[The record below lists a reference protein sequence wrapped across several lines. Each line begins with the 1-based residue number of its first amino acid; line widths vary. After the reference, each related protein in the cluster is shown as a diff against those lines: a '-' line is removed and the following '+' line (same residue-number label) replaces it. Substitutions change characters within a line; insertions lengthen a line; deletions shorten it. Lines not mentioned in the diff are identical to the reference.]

1 MRDLERLL
9 TGAYPEGLR
18 DVPPAPVR
26 KSAVRDKTFEKL
38 GLERPERQPLPHEQ
52 WSQAEPV
59 VKRRRPWAMVA
70 ACLAVVALVGAALW
84 ALPLATAPGQGQSG
98 PLPAGTYL
106 ECSVTEAAFDEES
119 WSMVLTAEATTDL
132 DLDNPNAATGYG
144 ISANVAMTT
153 DYSRISFGGLDPD
166 TLTRW
171 TETGENTYR
180 CEDILVE
187 VDPEFQMVNVLIGQL
202 DLNLELYVGFGE
214 QNTAGTWEDFLLADA
229 PFTLEL
235 PMPEGSRLDFVR
247 PNPPATYFTCQA
259 VEAAFSQEQQAL
271 VFTLEAQTDMD
282 LDNADCQSLYS
293 FLYTLTFQGEN
304 GAYQYPSYDGATVDA
319 LAHWTQTGEDTY
331 RCEGFT
337 VPVDLALLAEQGI
350 TGTAAG
356 TLDLVVTDTSYVGA
370 EDPWQFFPSVEF
382 AVELNPVTDAAPGP
396 GTYLDT
402 ASGST
407 ALIANF
413 DDATGT
419 LYAGAI
425 VATDM
430 DLDNIQA
437 NKFYQWDSQLTLSG
451 NNGQAVTLEPAQ
463 NTSYSWDTFSPAYGS
478 TLENT
483 YQLQGGI
490 SFPLS
495 SQEYPSAREFWEA
508 HQLYGTV
515 EGTLTLSCDQQFIT
529 GDTEPLTV
537 EIPLSVEM
545 PGRNTPPAPGTHLDS
560 LQVTASNYE
569 EDTGRLTLQASL
581 ASDMY
586 LASPY
591 AEDYYQWE
599 AKVSLTGQQGRTCT
613 LTAGPGQPAW
623 QQLQKEDGSA
633 RDVFASE
640 SLFTFDLETR
650 GAVEEYDLY
659 GTIQGTLTLTC
670 RETVDGST
678 KDWEVEV
685 PFTVEFPGDYYH
697 LSF

>member
-153 DYSRISFGGLDPD
+153 DYSRTSFGGLDPD

-180 CEDILVE
+180 CEGILVE

-214 QNTAGTWEDFLLADA
+214 QNTAGIWEDFLLADA

-337 VPVDLALLAEQGI
+337 VPVDLALLAEQDI

-382 AVELNPVTDAAPGP
+382 AVELNPVTDAAPAP
-396 GTYLDT
+396 GTY
-402 ASGST
+402 
-407 ALIANF
+407 
-413 DDATGT
+413 
-419 LYAGAI
+419 
-425 VATDM
+425 
-430 DLDNIQA
+430 
-437 NKFYQWDSQLTLSG
+437 
-451 NNGQAVTLEPAQ
+451 
-463 NTSYSWDTFSPAYGS
+463 
-478 TLENT
+478 
-483 YQLQGGI
+483 
-490 SFPLS
+490 
-495 SQEYPSAREFWEA
+495 
-508 HQLYGTV
+508 
-515 EGTLTLSCDQQFIT
+515 
-529 GDTEPLTV
+529 
-537 EIPLSVEM
+537 
-545 PGRNTPPAPGTHLDS
+545 LDS

>member
-9 TGAYPEGLR
+9 TGAYPKGLR

-84 ALPLATAPGQGQSG
+84 ALPLAAAPGQGQSG

-132 DLDNPNAATGYG
+132 DLDNPSAATGYG

-153 DYSRISFGGLDPD
+153 DYSRTSFGGLDPD
-166 TLTRW
+166 TLTHW

-370 EDPWQFFPSVEF
+370 EDPWQFFPAVEF
-382 AVELNPVTDAAPGP
+382 AVELNPVTDAAPAP
-396 GTYLDT
+396 GTY
-402 ASGST
+402 
-407 ALIANF
+407 
-413 DDATGT
+413 
-419 LYAGAI
+419 
-425 VATDM
+425 
-430 DLDNIQA
+430 
-437 NKFYQWDSQLTLSG
+437 
-451 NNGQAVTLEPAQ
+451 
-463 NTSYSWDTFSPAYGS
+463 
-478 TLENT
+478 
-483 YQLQGGI
+483 
-490 SFPLS
+490 
-495 SQEYPSAREFWEA
+495 
-508 HQLYGTV
+508 
-515 EGTLTLSCDQQFIT
+515 
-529 GDTEPLTV
+529 
-537 EIPLSVEM
+537 
-545 PGRNTPPAPGTHLDS
+545 LDS

-569 EDTGRLTLQASL
+569 EDTGCLTLQASL

>member
-84 ALPLATAPGQGQSG
+84 ALPLAAAPGQGQSG

-132 DLDNPNAATGYG
+132 DLDNPSAATGYG

-166 TLTRW
+166 TLTHW

-214 QNTAGTWEDFLLADA
+214 QNTAGTWKDFLLADA

-370 EDPWQFFPSVEF
+370 EDAWQFFPAVEF
-382 AVELNPVTDAAPGP
+382 AVELNPVTDAAPAP
-396 GTYLDT
+396 GTY
-402 ASGST
+402 
-407 ALIANF
+407 
-413 DDATGT
+413 
-419 LYAGAI
+419 
-425 VATDM
+425 
-430 DLDNIQA
+430 
-437 NKFYQWDSQLTLSG
+437 
-451 NNGQAVTLEPAQ
+451 
-463 NTSYSWDTFSPAYGS
+463 
-478 TLENT
+478 
-483 YQLQGGI
+483 
-490 SFPLS
+490 
-495 SQEYPSAREFWEA
+495 
-508 HQLYGTV
+508 
-515 EGTLTLSCDQQFIT
+515 
-529 GDTEPLTV
+529 
-537 EIPLSVEM
+537 
-545 PGRNTPPAPGTHLDS
+545 LDS

>member
-9 TGAYPEGLR
+9 IGAYPEGLR

-84 ALPLATAPGQGQSG
+84 ALPLAAAPGQGQSG

-153 DYSRISFGGLDPD
+153 DYSRISFSGLDPD
-166 TLTRW
+166 TLTHW

-214 QNTAGTWEDFLLADA
+214 QNTAGLWEYFLLADA

-235 PMPEGSRLDFVR
+235 PMPEGSRLDFVQ

-382 AVELNPVTDAAPGP
+382 AVELNPVTDAAPAP
-396 GTYLDT
+396 GTY
-402 ASGST
+402 
-407 ALIANF
+407 
-413 DDATGT
+413 
-419 LYAGAI
+419 
-425 VATDM
+425 
-430 DLDNIQA
+430 
-437 NKFYQWDSQLTLSG
+437 
-451 NNGQAVTLEPAQ
+451 
-463 NTSYSWDTFSPAYGS
+463 
-478 TLENT
+478 
-483 YQLQGGI
+483 
-490 SFPLS
+490 
-495 SQEYPSAREFWEA
+495 
-508 HQLYGTV
+508 
-515 EGTLTLSCDQQFIT
+515 
-529 GDTEPLTV
+529 
-537 EIPLSVEM
+537 
-545 PGRNTPPAPGTHLDS
+545 LDS

-633 RDVFASE
+633 RDVFAGE

>member
-84 ALPLATAPGQGQSG
+84 ALPLAAAPGQEQSG

-132 DLDNPNAATGYG
+132 DLDNPSAATGYG

-166 TLTRW
+166 TLTHWR
-171 TETGENTYR
+171 ETGENTYR

-370 EDPWQFFPSVEF
+370 EDPWQFFPAVEF
-382 AVELNPVTDAAPGP
+382 AVELNPVTDAAPAP
-396 GTYLDT
+396 GTY
-402 ASGST
+402 
-407 ALIANF
+407 
-413 DDATGT
+413 
-419 LYAGAI
+419 
-425 VATDM
+425 
-430 DLDNIQA
+430 
-437 NKFYQWDSQLTLSG
+437 
-451 NNGQAVTLEPAQ
+451 
-463 NTSYSWDTFSPAYGS
+463 
-478 TLENT
+478 
-483 YQLQGGI
+483 
-490 SFPLS
+490 
-495 SQEYPSAREFWEA
+495 
-508 HQLYGTV
+508 
-515 EGTLTLSCDQQFIT
+515 
-529 GDTEPLTV
+529 
-537 EIPLSVEM
+537 
-545 PGRNTPPAPGTHLDS
+545 LDS

>member
-153 DYSRISFGGLDPD
+153 DYSRISFSGLDPD
-166 TLTRW
+166 TLTHW

-214 QNTAGTWEDFLLADA
+214 QNTAGLWEYFLLADA

-382 AVELNPVTDAAPGP
+382 AVELNPVTDAAPAP
-396 GTYLDT
+396 GTY
-402 ASGST
+402 
-407 ALIANF
+407 
-413 DDATGT
+413 
-419 LYAGAI
+419 
-425 VATDM
+425 
-430 DLDNIQA
+430 
-437 NKFYQWDSQLTLSG
+437 
-451 NNGQAVTLEPAQ
+451 
-463 NTSYSWDTFSPAYGS
+463 
-478 TLENT
+478 
-483 YQLQGGI
+483 
-490 SFPLS
+490 
-495 SQEYPSAREFWEA
+495 
-508 HQLYGTV
+508 
-515 EGTLTLSCDQQFIT
+515 
-529 GDTEPLTV
+529 
-537 EIPLSVEM
+537 
-545 PGRNTPPAPGTHLDS
+545 LDS

>member
-52 WSQAEPV
+52 WIQAEPV

-84 ALPLATAPGQGQSG
+84 ALPLAAAPGQGQSG

-166 TLTRW
+166 TLTHW

-214 QNTAGTWEDFLLADA
+214 QNTAGLWEDFLLADA

-370 EDPWQFFPSVEF
+370 EDAWQFFPSVEF
-382 AVELNPVTDAAPGP
+382 AVELNPVTDAAPAP
-396 GTYLDT
+396 GTY
-402 ASGST
+402 
-407 ALIANF
+407 
-413 DDATGT
+413 
-419 LYAGAI
+419 
-425 VATDM
+425 
-430 DLDNIQA
+430 
-437 NKFYQWDSQLTLSG
+437 
-451 NNGQAVTLEPAQ
+451 
-463 NTSYSWDTFSPAYGS
+463 
-478 TLENT
+478 
-483 YQLQGGI
+483 
-490 SFPLS
+490 
-495 SQEYPSAREFWEA
+495 
-508 HQLYGTV
+508 
-515 EGTLTLSCDQQFIT
+515 
-529 GDTEPLTV
+529 
-537 EIPLSVEM
+537 
-545 PGRNTPPAPGTHLDS
+545 LDS

>member
-84 ALPLATAPGQGQSG
+84 ALPLAAAPGQGQSG

-214 QNTAGTWEDFLLADA
+214 QNTAGLWEDFLLADA

-282 LDNADCQSLYS
+282 LDNVDCQSLYS

-370 EDPWQFFPSVEF
+370 EDPWQFFPAVEF
-382 AVELNPVTDAAPGP
+382 AVELNPVTDAAPAP
-396 GTYLDT
+396 GTY
-402 ASGST
+402 
-407 ALIANF
+407 
-413 DDATGT
+413 
-419 LYAGAI
+419 
-425 VATDM
+425 
-430 DLDNIQA
+430 
-437 NKFYQWDSQLTLSG
+437 
-451 NNGQAVTLEPAQ
+451 
-463 NTSYSWDTFSPAYGS
+463 
-478 TLENT
+478 
-483 YQLQGGI
+483 
-490 SFPLS
+490 
-495 SQEYPSAREFWEA
+495 
-508 HQLYGTV
+508 
-515 EGTLTLSCDQQFIT
+515 
-529 GDTEPLTV
+529 
-537 EIPLSVEM
+537 
-545 PGRNTPPAPGTHLDS
+545 LDS

-633 RDVFASE
+633 RDIFASE

>member
-84 ALPLATAPGQGQSG
+84 ALPLAAAPGQGQSG

-153 DYSRISFGGLDPD
+153 DYSRTSFGGLDPD

-180 CEDILVE
+180 CEGILVE

-214 QNTAGTWEDFLLADA
+214 QNTAGLWEDFLLADA

-282 LDNADCQSLYS
+282 LGNADCQSLYS

-382 AVELNPVTDAAPGP
+382 AVELNPVTDAAPAP
-396 GTYLDT
+396 GTY
-402 ASGST
+402 
-407 ALIANF
+407 
-413 DDATGT
+413 
-419 LYAGAI
+419 
-425 VATDM
+425 
-430 DLDNIQA
+430 
-437 NKFYQWDSQLTLSG
+437 
-451 NNGQAVTLEPAQ
+451 
-463 NTSYSWDTFSPAYGS
+463 
-478 TLENT
+478 
-483 YQLQGGI
+483 
-490 SFPLS
+490 
-495 SQEYPSAREFWEA
+495 
-508 HQLYGTV
+508 
-515 EGTLTLSCDQQFIT
+515 
-529 GDTEPLTV
+529 
-537 EIPLSVEM
+537 
-545 PGRNTPPAPGTHLDS
+545 LDS

>member
-84 ALPLATAPGQGQSG
+84 ALPLAAAPGQGQSG

-153 DYSRISFGGLDPD
+153 DYSRISFSGLDPD

-337 VPVDLALLAEQGI
+337 VPVDLALLTEQGI

-382 AVELNPVTDAAPGP
+382 AVELNPVTDAAPAP
-396 GTYLDT
+396 GTY
-402 ASGST
+402 
-407 ALIANF
+407 
-413 DDATGT
+413 
-419 LYAGAI
+419 
-425 VATDM
+425 
-430 DLDNIQA
+430 
-437 NKFYQWDSQLTLSG
+437 
-451 NNGQAVTLEPAQ
+451 
-463 NTSYSWDTFSPAYGS
+463 
-478 TLENT
+478 
-483 YQLQGGI
+483 
-490 SFPLS
+490 
-495 SQEYPSAREFWEA
+495 
-508 HQLYGTV
+508 
-515 EGTLTLSCDQQFIT
+515 
-529 GDTEPLTV
+529 
-537 EIPLSVEM
+537 
-545 PGRNTPPAPGTHLDS
+545 LDS

>member
-26 KSAVRDKTFEKL
+26 KSAVRDKTFEKM

-153 DYSRISFGGLDPD
+153 DYSCTSFGGLDPD

-214 QNTAGTWEDFLLADA
+214 QNTAGLWEDFLLADA

-370 EDPWQFFPSVEF
+370 EDPWQFFPAVEF
-382 AVELNPVTDAAPGP
+382 AVELNPVTDAAPAP
-396 GTYLDT
+396 GTY
-402 ASGST
+402 
-407 ALIANF
+407 
-413 DDATGT
+413 
-419 LYAGAI
+419 
-425 VATDM
+425 
-430 DLDNIQA
+430 
-437 NKFYQWDSQLTLSG
+437 
-451 NNGQAVTLEPAQ
+451 
-463 NTSYSWDTFSPAYGS
+463 
-478 TLENT
+478 
-483 YQLQGGI
+483 
-490 SFPLS
+490 
-495 SQEYPSAREFWEA
+495 
-508 HQLYGTV
+508 
-515 EGTLTLSCDQQFIT
+515 
-529 GDTEPLTV
+529 
-537 EIPLSVEM
+537 
-545 PGRNTPPAPGTHLDS
+545 LDS

>member
-59 VKRRRPWAMVA
+59 VKHRRPWAMVA

-153 DYSRISFGGLDPD
+153 DYSRTSFGGLDPD

-180 CEDILVE
+180 CEGILVE

-304 GAYQYPSYDGATVDA
+304 GAYQYPSYDGTTVDA

-382 AVELNPVTDAAPGP
+382 AVELNPVTDAAPAP
-396 GTYLDT
+396 GTY
-402 ASGST
+402 
-407 ALIANF
+407 
-413 DDATGT
+413 
-419 LYAGAI
+419 
-425 VATDM
+425 
-430 DLDNIQA
+430 
-437 NKFYQWDSQLTLSG
+437 
-451 NNGQAVTLEPAQ
+451 
-463 NTSYSWDTFSPAYGS
+463 
-478 TLENT
+478 
-483 YQLQGGI
+483 
-490 SFPLS
+490 
-495 SQEYPSAREFWEA
+495 
-508 HQLYGTV
+508 
-515 EGTLTLSCDQQFIT
+515 
-529 GDTEPLTV
+529 
-537 EIPLSVEM
+537 
-545 PGRNTPPAPGTHLDS
+545 LDS

>member
-153 DYSRISFGGLDPD
+153 DYSRTSFGGLDPD

-235 PMPEGSRLDFVR
+235 PMPEGSRLDFVQ

-382 AVELNPVTDAAPGP
+382 AVELNPVTDAAPAP
-396 GTYLDT
+396 GTY
-402 ASGST
+402 
-407 ALIANF
+407 
-413 DDATGT
+413 
-419 LYAGAI
+419 
-425 VATDM
+425 
-430 DLDNIQA
+430 
-437 NKFYQWDSQLTLSG
+437 
-451 NNGQAVTLEPAQ
+451 
-463 NTSYSWDTFSPAYGS
+463 
-478 TLENT
+478 
-483 YQLQGGI
+483 
-490 SFPLS
+490 
-495 SQEYPSAREFWEA
+495 
-508 HQLYGTV
+508 
-515 EGTLTLSCDQQFIT
+515 
-529 GDTEPLTV
+529 
-537 EIPLSVEM
+537 
-545 PGRNTPPAPGTHLDS
+545 LDS

-586 LASPY
+586 LARPY

>member
-214 QNTAGTWEDFLLADA
+214 QNTAGLWEDFLLADA

-350 TGTAAG
+350 AGTAAG

-382 AVELNPVTDAAPGP
+382 AVELEETSAPVSFESAQEEVYYKMLNSMDYFTTARVSFTEVLPGFHTIEVDTSTPNAP
-396 GTYLDT
+396 
-402 ASGST
+402 
-407 ALIANF
+407 
-413 DDATGT
+413 
-419 LYAGAI
+419 AI
-425 VATDM
+425 PD
-430 DLDNIQA
+430 
-437 NKFYQWDSQLTLSG
+437 F
-451 NNGQAVTLEPAQ
+451 
-463 NTSYSWDTFSPAYGS
+463 
-478 TLENT
+478 
-483 YQLQGGI
+483 
-490 SFPLS
+490 
-495 SQEYPSAREFWEA
+495 SQETFPE
-508 HQLYGTV
+508 T
-515 EGTLTLSCDQQFIT
+515 
-529 GDTEPLTV
+529 
-537 EIPLSVEM
+537 
-545 PGRNTPPAPGTHLDS
+545 
-560 LQVTASNYE
+560 
-569 EDTGRLTLQASL
+569 
-581 ASDMY
+581 
-586 LASPY
+586 Y
-591 AEDYYQWE
+591 AEDNRGSGE
-599 AKVSLTGQQGRTCT
+599 EKVLVPWKRRGVARDNGRYSIENGDPHWLPHQRFRCRGMPAPPNVGLWPSAGERPVGYRGLPGILRPHMLRHCGHRGGQLRRPNRGRPVPDVR
-613 LTAGPGQPAW
+613 GPGDRHPLDAGRLERPGQRLLRDRYGNHSGRPLHLRRLRLRHEPLPGLHPRHRPFPW
-623 QQLQKEDGSA
+623 RHRQRRRPHGGVLRPVKQMQKSPPPG
-633 RDVFASE
+633 RLF
-640 SLFTFDLETR
+640 SLL
-650 GAVEEYDLY
+650 L
-659 GTIQGTLTLTC
+659 
-670 RETVDGST
+670 
-678 KDWEVEV
+678 
-685 PFTVEFPGDYYH
+685 
-697 LSF
+697 

>member
-153 DYSRISFGGLDPD
+153 DYSRTSFGGLDPD

-180 CEDILVE
+180 CEGILVE

-214 QNTAGTWEDFLLADA
+214 QNTAGLWEDFLLADA

-319 LAHWTQTGEDTY
+319 LAHWTRTGEDTY

-370 EDPWQFFPSVEF
+370 EEPWQFFPSVEF
-382 AVELNPVTDAAPGP
+382 AVELNPVTDAAPAP
-396 GTYLDT
+396 GTY
-402 ASGST
+402 
-407 ALIANF
+407 
-413 DDATGT
+413 
-419 LYAGAI
+419 
-425 VATDM
+425 
-430 DLDNIQA
+430 
-437 NKFYQWDSQLTLSG
+437 
-451 NNGQAVTLEPAQ
+451 
-463 NTSYSWDTFSPAYGS
+463 
-478 TLENT
+478 
-483 YQLQGGI
+483 
-490 SFPLS
+490 
-495 SQEYPSAREFWEA
+495 
-508 HQLYGTV
+508 
-515 EGTLTLSCDQQFIT
+515 
-529 GDTEPLTV
+529 
-537 EIPLSVEM
+537 
-545 PGRNTPPAPGTHLDS
+545 LDS

>member
-153 DYSRISFGGLDPD
+153 DYSRISFSGLDPD

-171 TETGENTYR
+171 TETGEDTYR
-180 CEDILVE
+180 CEGILVE

-214 QNTAGTWEDFLLADA
+214 QNTAGLWEDFLLADA

-271 VFTLEAQTDMD
+271 VFTPGGPDGHGFGQCRLPVFVQLFVHPHLPGGKRRLPIPQLTAPPWTPWPTDPD
-282 LDNADCQSLYS
+282 
-293 FLYTLTFQGEN
+293 
-304 GAYQYPSYDGATVDA
+304 
-319 LAHWTQTGEDTY
+319 GEDTY

-356 TLDLVVTDTSYVGA
+356 TLIWWSPTRLCGRRRCLAVLPRGGVCRGA
-370 EDPWQFFPSVEF
+370 K
-382 AVELNPVTDAAPGP
+382 PGH
-396 GTYLDT
+396 GR
-402 ASGST
+402 
-407 ALIANF
+407 
-413 DDATGT
+413 
-419 LYAGAI
+419 
-425 VATDM
+425 
-430 DLDNIQA
+430 
-437 NKFYQWDSQLTLSG
+437 
-451 NNGQAVTLEPAQ
+451 
-463 NTSYSWDTFSPAYGS
+463 
-478 TLENT
+478 
-483 YQLQGGI
+483 
-490 SFPLS
+490 
-495 SQEYPSAREFWEA
+495 SARPR
-508 HQLYGTV
+508 HISGQL
-515 EGTLTLSCDQQFIT
+515 
-529 GDTEPLTV
+529 
-537 EIPLSVEM
+537 
-545 PGRNTPPAPGTHLDS
+545 
-560 LQVTASNYE
+560 
-569 EDTGRLTLQASL
+569 
-581 ASDMY
+581 
-586 LASPY
+586 
-591 AEDYYQWE
+591 
-599 AKVSLTGQQGRTCT
+599 
-613 LTAGPGQPAW
+613 AGHRF
-623 QQLQKEDGSA
+623 QL
-633 RDVFASE
+633 
-640 SLFTFDLETR
+640 
-650 GAVEEYDLY
+650 
-659 GTIQGTLTLTC
+659 
-670 RETVDGST
+670 
-678 KDWEVEV
+678 
-685 PFTVEFPGDYYH
+685 
-697 LSF
+697 

>member
-180 CEDILVE
+180 CEGILVE

-293 FLYTLTFQGEN
+293 FLYTLTFQG
-304 GAYQYPSYDGATVDA
+304 GKRRLPIPQLRRRHRG
-319 LAHWTQTGEDTY
+319 
-331 RCEGFT
+331 R
-337 VPVDLALLAEQGI
+337 
-350 TGTAAG
+350 
-356 TLDLVVTDTSYVGA
+356 
-370 EDPWQFFPSVEF
+370 
-382 AVELNPVTDAAPGP
+382 PGP
-396 GTYLDT
+396 LDP
-402 ASGST
+402 
-407 ALIANF
+407 
-413 DDATGT
+413 DR
-419 LYAGAI
+419 
-425 VATDM
+425 
-430 DLDNIQA
+430 
-437 NKFYQWDSQLTLSG
+437 
-451 NNGQAVTLEPAQ
+451 
-463 NTSYSWDTFSPAYGS
+463 
-478 TLENT
+478 
-483 YQLQGGI
+483 GGHL
-490 SFPLS
+490 PLRGLHR
-495 SQEYPSAREFWEA
+495 PR
-508 HQLYGTV
+508 
-515 EGTLTLSCDQQFIT
+515 
-529 GDTEPLTV
+529 
-537 EIPLSVEM
+537 
-545 PGRNTPPAPGTHLDS
+545 
-560 LQVTASNYE
+560 
-569 EDTGRLTLQASL
+569 
-581 ASDMY
+581 
-586 LASPY
+586 
-591 AEDYYQWE
+591 
-599 AKVSLTGQQGRTCT
+599 
-613 LTAGPGQPAW
+613 GPGPSGGAGHRRHSRGH
-623 QQLQKEDGSA
+623 LGFGGHRHVLCGCRRPLA
-633 RDVFASE
+633 V
-640 SLFTFDLETR
+640 LPLGGVCR
-650 GAVEEYDLY
+650 GAGGNQRACL
-659 GTIQGTLTLTC
+659 L
-670 RETVDGST
+670 
-678 KDWEVEV
+678 
-685 PFTVEFPGDYYH
+685 
-697 LSF
+697 

>member
-9 TGAYPEGLR
+9 TGAYPEVLR

-38 GLERPERQPLPHEQ
+38 GLERPERQPLSHEQ

-98 PLPAGTYL
+98 PLPVGTYL

-153 DYSRISFGGLDPD
+153 DYSRTSFGGLDPD

-171 TETGENTYR
+171 TKTGENTYR
-180 CEDILVE
+180 CEGILVE

-214 QNTAGTWEDFLLADA
+214 QNTAGLWEDFLLADA

-370 EDPWQFFPSVEF
+370 EDPWQFFPAVEF
-382 AVELNPVTDAAPGP
+382 AVELNPVTDAAPAP
-396 GTYLDT
+396 GTY
-402 ASGST
+402 
-407 ALIANF
+407 
-413 DDATGT
+413 
-419 LYAGAI
+419 
-425 VATDM
+425 
-430 DLDNIQA
+430 
-437 NKFYQWDSQLTLSG
+437 
-451 NNGQAVTLEPAQ
+451 
-463 NTSYSWDTFSPAYGS
+463 
-478 TLENT
+478 
-483 YQLQGGI
+483 
-490 SFPLS
+490 
-495 SQEYPSAREFWEA
+495 
-508 HQLYGTV
+508 
-515 EGTLTLSCDQQFIT
+515 
-529 GDTEPLTV
+529 
-537 EIPLSVEM
+537 
-545 PGRNTPPAPGTHLDS
+545 LDS

>member
-153 DYSRISFGGLDPD
+153 DYSRTSFGGLDPD

-214 QNTAGTWEDFLLADA
+214 QNTAGIWEDFLLADA

-282 LDNADCQSLYS
+282 LDNVDCQSLYS

-350 TGTAAG
+350 AGTAAG

-370 EDPWQFFPSVEF
+370 EDPWQFFPAVEF
-382 AVELNPVTDAAPGP
+382 AVELNPVTDAAPAP
-396 GTYLDT
+396 GTY
-402 ASGST
+402 
-407 ALIANF
+407 
-413 DDATGT
+413 
-419 LYAGAI
+419 
-425 VATDM
+425 
-430 DLDNIQA
+430 
-437 NKFYQWDSQLTLSG
+437 
-451 NNGQAVTLEPAQ
+451 
-463 NTSYSWDTFSPAYGS
+463 
-478 TLENT
+478 
-483 YQLQGGI
+483 
-490 SFPLS
+490 
-495 SQEYPSAREFWEA
+495 
-508 HQLYGTV
+508 
-515 EGTLTLSCDQQFIT
+515 
-529 GDTEPLTV
+529 
-537 EIPLSVEM
+537 
-545 PGRNTPPAPGTHLDS
+545 LDS

-569 EDTGRLTLQASL
+569 EDTGCLTLQASL

>member
-84 ALPLATAPGQGQSG
+84 ALPLAAAPGQGQSG

-153 DYSRISFGGLDPD
+153 DYSRTSFGGLDPD

-180 CEDILVE
+180 CEGILVE

-214 QNTAGTWEDFLLADA
+214 QNTAGLWEDFLLADA

-331 RCEGFT
+331 RCEDFT

-370 EDPWQFFPSVEF
+370 EDAWQFFPSVEF
-382 AVELNPVTDAAPGP
+382 AVELNPVTDAAPAP
-396 GTYLDT
+396 GTY
-402 ASGST
+402 
-407 ALIANF
+407 
-413 DDATGT
+413 
-419 LYAGAI
+419 
-425 VATDM
+425 
-430 DLDNIQA
+430 
-437 NKFYQWDSQLTLSG
+437 
-451 NNGQAVTLEPAQ
+451 
-463 NTSYSWDTFSPAYGS
+463 
-478 TLENT
+478 
-483 YQLQGGI
+483 
-490 SFPLS
+490 
-495 SQEYPSAREFWEA
+495 
-508 HQLYGTV
+508 
-515 EGTLTLSCDQQFIT
+515 
-529 GDTEPLTV
+529 
-537 EIPLSVEM
+537 
-545 PGRNTPPAPGTHLDS
+545 LDS

>member
-153 DYSRISFGGLDPD
+153 DYSRTSFGGLDPD

-171 TETGENTYR
+171 TKTGENTYR
-180 CEDILVE
+180 CEGILVE

-214 QNTAGTWEDFLLADA
+214 QNTAGLWEDFLLADA

-370 EDPWQFFPSVEF
+370 EDPWQFFPAVEF
-382 AVELNPVTDAAPGP
+382 AVELNPVTDAAPAP
-396 GTYLDT
+396 GTY
-402 ASGST
+402 
-407 ALIANF
+407 
-413 DDATGT
+413 
-419 LYAGAI
+419 
-425 VATDM
+425 
-430 DLDNIQA
+430 
-437 NKFYQWDSQLTLSG
+437 
-451 NNGQAVTLEPAQ
+451 
-463 NTSYSWDTFSPAYGS
+463 
-478 TLENT
+478 
-483 YQLQGGI
+483 
-490 SFPLS
+490 
-495 SQEYPSAREFWEA
+495 
-508 HQLYGTV
+508 
-515 EGTLTLSCDQQFIT
+515 
-529 GDTEPLTV
+529 
-537 EIPLSVEM
+537 
-545 PGRNTPPAPGTHLDS
+545 LDS

>member
-166 TLTRW
+166 TLTHW

-382 AVELNPVTDAAPGP
+382 AVELNPVTDAAPAP
-396 GTYLDT
+396 GTY
-402 ASGST
+402 
-407 ALIANF
+407 
-413 DDATGT
+413 
-419 LYAGAI
+419 
-425 VATDM
+425 
-430 DLDNIQA
+430 
-437 NKFYQWDSQLTLSG
+437 
-451 NNGQAVTLEPAQ
+451 
-463 NTSYSWDTFSPAYGS
+463 
-478 TLENT
+478 
-483 YQLQGGI
+483 
-490 SFPLS
+490 
-495 SQEYPSAREFWEA
+495 
-508 HQLYGTV
+508 
-515 EGTLTLSCDQQFIT
+515 
-529 GDTEPLTV
+529 
-537 EIPLSVEM
+537 
-545 PGRNTPPAPGTHLDS
+545 LDS

>member
-9 TGAYPEGLR
+9 IGAYPEGLR

-84 ALPLATAPGQGQSG
+84 ALPLAAAPGQGQSG

-214 QNTAGTWEDFLLADA
+214 QNTAGLWEDFLLADA

-282 LDNADCQSLYS
+282 LDNVDCQSLYS

-370 EDPWQFFPSVEF
+370 EDPWQFFPAVEF
-382 AVELNPVTDAAPGP
+382 AVELNPVTDAAPAP
-396 GTYLDT
+396 GTY
-402 ASGST
+402 
-407 ALIANF
+407 
-413 DDATGT
+413 
-419 LYAGAI
+419 
-425 VATDM
+425 
-430 DLDNIQA
+430 
-437 NKFYQWDSQLTLSG
+437 
-451 NNGQAVTLEPAQ
+451 
-463 NTSYSWDTFSPAYGS
+463 
-478 TLENT
+478 
-483 YQLQGGI
+483 
-490 SFPLS
+490 
-495 SQEYPSAREFWEA
+495 
-508 HQLYGTV
+508 
-515 EGTLTLSCDQQFIT
+515 
-529 GDTEPLTV
+529 
-537 EIPLSVEM
+537 
-545 PGRNTPPAPGTHLDS
+545 LDS